1 MQAAIGGNRSA
12 YREPDCDII
21 SLVTYGRG
29 ILPGSTVV
37 VSRQPMVRFEY
48 VELLRKQGFD
58 ELEAE
63 WITTTLPEI
72 PQQLRLRK

>member
-1 MQAAIGGNRSA
+1 MQAVIGGNRTA

-21 SLVTYGRG
+21 SLVTYGQG
-29 ILPGSTVV
+29 IIPGSRVV
-37 VSRQPMVRFEY
+37 LSRQPMCRFEY

-63 WITTTLPEI
+63 WVTTTLPEL
-72 PQQLRLRK
+72 PKELRPRK